1 MSAEI
6 ERALRR
12 LYNTCRGTF
21 VVYIS
26 ISAINV
32 KYVCRKFQ
40 TMRLASEYA
49 TRHMLSNG
57 MLKEYP
63 VTQANMSKVSKVN
76 VSISYSMGQK
86 VSWGI

>member
-1 MSAEI
+1 MDYA
-6 ERALRR
+6 
-12 LYNTCRGTF
+12 
-21 VVYIS
+21 
-26 ISAINV
+26 
-32 KYVCRKFQ
+32 CRKFQ

-76 VSISYSMGQK
+76 LSISYSTGKK
-86 VSWGI
+86 V